1 MANRVNSCDVAA
13 IMPETTITEFAPY
26 IIAAHA
32 VVEAHLAAKPIE
44 ESTLKEI
51 ERWLA
56 AHFASINDPLAKTE
70 RTGDATTS
78 FHGNSG
84 LGLDFTPYGQQA
96 KLLDPTGT
104 LTKLGAKKVMF
115 KVM

>member
-1 MANRVNSCDVAA
+1 MANRVNNCDVQA
-13 IMPETTITEFAPY
+13 IMPETVITEFAPY
-26 IIAAHA
+26 IAAAHS
-32 VVEAHLAAKPIE
+32 VVEANLLNLGIADA
-44 ESTLKEI
+44 TLKEI

-56 AHFASINDPLAKTE
+56 AHFASINDPLVKSD
-70 RTGDATTS
+70 RTGDASST

-104 LTKLGAKKVMF
+104 LARIGAKKAYF
-115 KVM
+115 KVL